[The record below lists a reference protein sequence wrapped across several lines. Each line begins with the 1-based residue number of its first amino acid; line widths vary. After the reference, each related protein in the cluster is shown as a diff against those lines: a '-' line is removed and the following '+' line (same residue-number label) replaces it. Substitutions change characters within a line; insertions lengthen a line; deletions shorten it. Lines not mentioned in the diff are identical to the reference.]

1 MKRKVKKYAGEE
13 GSLVKGTTNVRTR
26 SDDEMAEDSKFGGYG
41 KYMPKTKSYSMDD
54 VKSGLGRLLG
64 GKSSPSEDR
73 PTSSGVEDYASM
85 GKHAPA
91 KSTWSGTPDIKEET
105 TTETESPKGIASGF
119 KSGESKFE
127 RNDNEV
133 KMPAVKKKLTP
144 KSDSKRGSQSF
155 PLKDEGRG
163 SQSFPIG
170 EGSKTLPGKPSDKEE
185 KPQTLPGK
193 PNTKEY
199 YRDFSGKIKEKTPDT
214 SSFKN
219 FKDMISEG
227 AGSLGRGISNYASTI
242 KSPAQRRDEEKA
254 SKEKGF
260 AKGGKVSTASSRG
273 DGIAQRGK
281 TKGRIC

>member
-1 MKRKVKKYAGEE
+1 MKRKVKKYAGDE

-85 GKHAPA
+85 GKRAPA

-105 TTETESPKGIASGF
+105 TTETETESPKGIASGF
-119 KSGESKFE
+119 KSSESKFE

-133 KMPAVKKKLTP
+133 KMPSVKKKVTP
-144 KSDSKRGSQSF
+144 KVDSKRGSQSF
-155 PLKDEGRG
+155 PLKDEDRG
-163 SQSFPIG
+163 SQSFPLR
-170 EGSKTLPGKPSDKEE
+170 GSSGTASSSALNRAGTEARTPDVMGTARTRAGTVIPGRIEPSKEDIDKSMSSLADRIKKQDQENSFNFKPSKSPNRSY
-185 KPQTLPGK
+185 KSGGK
-193 PNTKEY
+193 TTKMA
-199 YRDFSGKIKEKTPDT
+199 SGGKT
-214 SSFKN
+214 SS
-219 FKDMISEG
+219 
-227 AGSLGRGISNYASTI
+227 
-242 KSPAQRRDEEKA
+242 
-254 SKEKGF
+254 
-260 AKGGKVSTASSRG
+260 ASSRG

-281 TKGRIC
+281 TKGRMC